1 MIGDSKFT
9 PGSDLNSNTK
19 YYWRVRAVN
28 DVSSVEHVS
37 GWSKVWSF
45 RAAMLPP
52 NLLLPADESTEVTLK
67 PLFDW
72 DDVTGAM
79 SYTIQI
85 SLDPQFGTF
94 LVNKPVNESTFTP
107 TTNLPKNKVI
117 YWRVRAN
124 GPNGPSNWSKFQ
136 FTTPP

>member
-1 MIGDSKFT
+1 
-9 PGSDLNSNTK
+9 
-19 YYWRVRAVN
+19 
-28 DVSSVEHVS
+28 
-37 GWSKVWSF
+37 
-45 RAAMLPP
+45 MLPP
-52 NLLLPADESTEVTLK
+52 NLLLPANDSTAVTLK

-85 SLDPQFGTF
+85 SIDPKFGTL
-94 LVNKPVNESTFTP
+94 LVTKTVNASTYTAV
-107 TTNLPKNKVI
+107 TNLPKNRVI

-136 FTTPP
+136 FTTPT